1 MSLRIKEKYVKLT
14 EINKSKFY
22 SIIAPIESV
31 EETKSIL
38 VEIKKEYP
46 KATHY
51 CYAYIVDGKEKSN
64 DDGEPSGTAGRPI
77 LEFLKNKELENILCI
92 VVRYFGGIKLGAS
105 GLIRAYVDSSKNV
118 FDIAKIYRIEEQEL
132 FDIVTSYS
140 LFQIVKNYLDKAN
153 GNIVNVSYEEE
164 VIITY
169 SCIYLNFNDL
179 KNITNGNVK
188 IISKAFQKV
197 YSIVES

>member
-1 MSLRIKEKYVKLT
+1 MSLRIKDKFVKLT

-22 SIIAPIESV
+22 GILSPIESV
-31 EETKSIL
+31 EEAKNLL
-38 VEIKKEYP
+38 VEIRKEYP

-51 CYAYIVDGKEKSN
+51 CYAYIVDGKEKSS

-77 LEFLKNKELENILCI
+77 LEFLKNKELENIICV

-118 FDIAKIYRIEEQEL
+118 FDIATLYKIEDQEII
-132 FDIVTSYS
+132 DIIVNYS
-140 LFQIVKNYLDKAN
+140 LFQSVKNYLDKED
-153 GNIVNVSYEEE
+153 GTIININYDEE
-164 VIITY
+164 VTISY
-169 SCIYLNFNDL
+169 SCISLNHNDL

-188 IISKAFQKV
+188 IISKGFQKV
-197 YSIVES
+197 YSRIES